1 MTGSTAVLYNVQR
14 CCACDEC
21 PAAGTMPG
29 KCLERLERSGL
40 VGPMLSLGLIFI
52 AGSVFAQ
59 SAAWLK

>member
-1 MTGSTAVLYNVQR
+1 MYNG
-14 CCACDEC
+14 AALADEC

-29 KCLERLERSGL
+29 KFLERSERLERSGP
-40 VGPMLSLGLIFI
+40 VGPMLSLYLVFI